1 MHTILQDLR
10 YAARMLRKNLGLT
23 LVIILSLAIGIGANT
38 AIFSVTDAL
47 LLRPL
52 PYPHPD
58 RLALLWLRSP
68 GIGIPQDWPSPGQ
81 YNDLKTQS
89 HVFDTVALVIDDSP
103 TLTGQT
109 QAVRIDAIV
118 ATSNLLDMLGAKPLL
133 GRTFLPDEDSPGKP
147 ATAVLTYGLWKR
159 LFGGDPQILGRSITL
174 DAKQY
179 TVVGVLRPDFGVN
192 REVIPT
198 IGGINRAEIFL
209 PMPLSAKDL
218 NNYGPEDYN
227 IVARLKPGVT
237 TLQAQA
243 DVDIIANR
251 IRERFK
257 RDRTFTISVVPMLD
271 QVVGNV
277 RRSVLVLLGAVS
289 LVLLIA
295 CANVANL
302 LLARAAGRE
311 KEVAIR
317 TALGARWSRVVRQLL
332 TESIL
337 LALLGGAAGLLIS
350 AGALYLV
357 RTINPGDI
365 PRVDEIGMNGGVLL
379 FTFAI
384 AIVTGIIFG
393 LVPALR
399 SVRVDLNSALKSGGR
414 TSQNGGGLNI
424 AHDRIRGL
432 LVTAELALSLMLLV
446 GAGLLI
452 RSFVRL
458 LSVPPGFNVDN
469 VMSMHI
475 SPTDPKYRQDRAARV
490 RFYEDVGTHI
500 KVLPGVT
507 SEGATGVLPLT
518 TAVSWGGISVEGW
531 VPPANQPEIQVD
543 QRPVTLGYFRTME
556 IPLTRGRDF
565 SDGDTETSQQVV
577 IIDQKMAEYFWP
589 HGDPIGQHVKPGS
602 NPKDPWF
609 TIVGVVGVV
618 KQYGLDTD
626 TRMVI
631 YYPYKQ
637 QAAGE
642 MYLVARTSSD
652 AASLTG
658 SMVDA
663 VHAVDPNVPVFDI
676 ATMQE
681 RLHRSLARQRFSMA
695 MLGAF
700 AVFALVLAAI
710 GVHGV
715 MSYLVTQSTRD
726 IAIRIALGAQQRD
739 VLRLVVLQGMV
750 LAGVGVVAG
759 LIGAFGLSRVMAS
772 LLYGVRATDLLT
784 FGAVA
789 FLLALV
795 ALAACYIPAMRA
807 IRVDPLVVLRYE

>member
-1 MHTILQDLR
+1 MHTLWQDLR
-10 YAARMLRKNLGLT
+10 YGARMLRKNLGLT
-23 LVIILSLAIGIGANT
+23 LVIVLSLAIGIGANT

-81 YNDLKTQS
+81 YNDVKTQT
-89 HVFDTVALVIDDSP
+89 HVFEEMALAIDQSS
-103 TLTGQT
+103 TLTGRT
-109 QAVRIDAIV
+109 QAVRIDGIS
-118 ATSNLLDMLGAKPLL
+118 ATTSLLNMLGAKPLL
-133 GRTFLPDEDSPGKP
+133 GRTFLPEEDSGK
-147 ATAVLTYGLWKR
+147 ATTMVLTYGLWKR
-159 LFGGDPQILGRSITL
+159 LFGGDPRIIGRSLTL
-174 DAKQY
+174 DAAQY

-192 REVIPT
+192 HEVIPT
-198 IGGINRAEIFL
+198 VGGIDRAEFFL

-218 NNYGPEDYN
+218 TNYGPEDFN
-227 IVARLKPGVT
+227 IIARLKPGVSVS
-237 TLQAQA
+237 QAQA
-243 DVDIIANR
+243 EVDIVASR

-277 RRSVLVLLGAVS
+277 RRSVLVLLGAVG

-302 LLARAAGRE
+302 LLARATGRE

-317 TALGARWSRVVRQLL
+317 TALGAGWARVVRQLL

-337 LALLGGAAGLLIS
+337 LALLGGAAGLLIA

-357 RTINPGDI
+357 RTINPGEI
-365 PRVDEIGMNGGVLL
+365 PRVDEIGMNGGVLA

-384 AIVTGIIFG
+384 AIVTGVIFG
-393 LVPALR
+393 LVPAIR
-399 SVRVDLNSALKSGGR
+399 SVRLDLNSALKSGGK
-414 TSQNGGGLNI
+414 TSQTGGGLNI
-424 AHDRIRGL
+424 AQDKMRGL

-458 LSVPPGFNVDN
+458 LSVPPGFNADN
-469 VMSMHI
+469 VMSLRI
-475 SPTDPKYRQDRAARV
+475 SLTDPKYRKDTPARV
-490 RFYEDVGTHI
+490 RFYEDALART
-500 KVLPGVT
+500 KALPGVT
-507 SEGATGVLPLT
+507 AAGETGVLPLT
-518 TAVSWGGISVEGW
+518 TAVSWGGFSVEGW
-531 VPPANQPEIQVD
+531 IPPANEPEVQVD
-543 QRPVTLGYFRTME
+543 QRPATPEYFQTMQ
-556 IPLTRGRDF
+556 IPLIKGRVF
-565 SDGDTETSQQVV
+565 SESDTDTSQKV
-577 IIDQKMAEYFWP
+577 ILIDQKMADHFWP
-589 HGDPIGQHVKPGS
+589 NRDPIGQHAKPGS
-602 NPKDPWF
+602 DPKDPWY
-609 TIVGVVGVV
+609 TVVGVVGVV

-626 TRMVI
+626 TRMVV

-637 QAAGE
+637 QPSGG

-652 AASLTG
+652 AASLSSAIVG
-658 SMVDA
+658 VINSVDA
-663 VHAVDPNVPVFDI
+663 NVPVYDV

-700 AVFALVLAAI
+700 AAFALILAAV
-710 GVHGV
+710 GVYGV

-726 IAIRIALGAQQRD
+726 IAIRMALGAQPRD
-739 VLRLVVLQGMV
+739 VLGLVIAQGMA
-750 LAGVGVVAG
+750 LAGIGIVAG
-759 LIGAFGLSRVMAS
+759 LAGAFSLSRVMAS
-772 LLYGVRATDLLT
+772 LLYGVRATDIFT
-784 FGAVA
+784 FAAVA
-789 FLLALV
+789 FLLMLV
-795 ALAACYIPAMRA
+795 ALAACYLPAARA
-807 IRVDPLVVLRYE
+807 TRVDPMLALRYE